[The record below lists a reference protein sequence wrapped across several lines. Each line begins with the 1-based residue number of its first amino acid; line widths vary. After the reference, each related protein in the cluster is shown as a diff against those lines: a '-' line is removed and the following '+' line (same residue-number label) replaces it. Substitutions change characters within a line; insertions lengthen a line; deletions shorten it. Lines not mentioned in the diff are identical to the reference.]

1 MSTAHGLPQLRRE
14 APEAMVDGRLLQF
27 LLVKRKQNL
36 IFLPE
41 FTENYSTL
49 FFLLQIAF
57 VIEAKLIKL
66 LHLHLKVCRQLLAYL
81 TGKKEKKIKWF
92 KKKCHD
98 NS

>member
-1 MSTAHGLPQLRRE
+1 MSTAHGLLKLSRE
-14 APEAMVDGRLLQF
+14 APEAMVDGKLLQF
-27 LLVKRKQNL
+27 LFVKRKQNL

-41 FTENYSTL
+41 CTENYDTFL
-49 FFLLQIAF
+49 FQLQIAF
-57 VIEAKLIKL
+57 VLEAKLTKL
-66 LHLHLKVCRQLLAYL
+66 LDLNLKVCRQLLAYL